1 MTGATIHRAVERTG
15 CFSAE
20 QAFSQSIGTSEQ
32 APIVDNYSDTML
44 YIQETHTEIYN
55 TRELNSSA

>member
-20 QAFSQSIGTSEQ
+20 QAFSQSIGTSEL
-32 APIVDNYSDTML
+32 PIVNN
-44 YIQETHTEIYN
+44 YIQYIRKDVQYK
-55 TRELNSSA
+55 RIKFRRLVLARAD